1 VAGKMV
7 QSTKIF
13 VVNKFRMVGKV
24 QSTEILMQRIITEP
38 VKNLAF

>member
-13 VVNKFRMVGKV
+13 VVNKSRKAGEV
-24 QSTEILMQRIITEP
+24 QSTGILMQRIFLETMN
-38 VKNLAF
+38 NLAF